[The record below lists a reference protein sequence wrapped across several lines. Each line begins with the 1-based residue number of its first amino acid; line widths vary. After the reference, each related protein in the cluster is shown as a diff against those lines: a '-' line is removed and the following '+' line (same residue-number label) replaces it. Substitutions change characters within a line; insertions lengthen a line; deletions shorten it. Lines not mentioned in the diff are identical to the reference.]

1 MIAICH
7 FEAVPINHFSLQPK
21 PGFLEKIR
29 ELCTKYNVVMSMD
42 EVLTGFRVGPGG
54 AQGLF
59 GVKPDIATFGKMFAG
74 GVASAFVCGVEEVM
88 RVLPEKNV
96 LSAGTFNGWPLAQR
110 AAATTIDILTRNDGE
125 AYRNMYEKQEK
136 IMDDLYALQIN
147 MD

>member
-1 MIAICH
+1 
-7 FEAVPINHFSLQPK
+7 
-21 PGFLEKIR
+21 
-29 ELCTKYNVVMSMD
+29 
-42 EVLTGFRVGPGG
+42 
-54 AQGLF
+54 
-59 GVKPDIATFGKMFAG
+59 MFAG

-136 IMDDLYALQIN
+136 IMDGLVCLADKYGLKLSS
-147 MD
+147 